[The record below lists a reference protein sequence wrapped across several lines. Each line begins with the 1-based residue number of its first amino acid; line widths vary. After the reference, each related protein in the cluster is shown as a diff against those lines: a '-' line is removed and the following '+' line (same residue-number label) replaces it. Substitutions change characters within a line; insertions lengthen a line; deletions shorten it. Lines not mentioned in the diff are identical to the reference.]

1 MSHFNICSNI
11 DNGVGLQ
18 KDAELLRDLLVE
30 WKHTAKLV
38 HYKKQGDIEE
48 APRARANIFLE
59 VVAYNLV
66 ARRIADQNW
75 LIPNPEWFAA
85 WDHQNA
91 ISTFDKFLCKTHDAV
106 TIMQRELKEYR
117 NKVQYI
123 GFESRDLYDPSIPRE
138 RRFLH
143 LAGMSQYKNTQATVY
158 AFSKVT
164 IDDEQRPPLTVVTC
178 YPDLCEFARDAKN
191 VTVLKRVSDDEVKQ
205 LLNSH
210 QFHILPSGYEG
221 WGHALWEGLGCGAVM
236 MTTDH
241 PPMNSYDGIAR
252 NLLIPYQDT
261 IPELSAQRARVVAG
275 PILASIQKALKMS
288 PQEIVATSAHAREA
302 FLATKVEFRKNF
314 QLLVNQL

>member
-30 WKHTAKLV
+30 WGHTAKLV

-138 RRFLH
+138 RKFLH

-164 IDDEQRPPLTVVTC
+164 IDDEGRPPLTVVTC
-178 YPDLCEFARDAKN
+178 YPDLCEFARD
-191 VTVLKRVSDDEVKQ
+191 DEER
-205 LLNSH
+205 H
-210 QFHILPSGYEG
+210 
-221 WGHALWEGLGCGAVM
+221 
-236 MTTDH
+236 
-241 PPMNSYDGIAR
+241 R
-252 NLLIPYQDT
+252 
-261 IPELSAQRARVVAG
+261 AQARVRRRSEAAFELAPVPHPALGLRRLG
-275 PILASIQKALKMS
+275 PRPVGRFGLRRRDDDDRPPS
-288 PQEIVATSAHAREA
+288 H
-302 FLATKVEFRKNF
+302 EFVRRHRA
-314 QLLVNQL
+314 

>member
-1 MSHFNICSNI
+1 VSHFNICSNI

-18 KDAELLRDLLVE
+18 KDAELLRDLLQE
-30 WKHTAKLV
+30 WGHTAKLV

-75 LIPNPEWFAA
+75 LIPNPEWFAS

-91 ISTFDKFLCKTHDAV
+91 IQTFDKFLCKTHDAV
-106 TIMQRELKEYR
+106 KIMQRELKEYR

-143 LAGMSQYKNTQATVY
+143 LAGMSQFKNTQATVY
-158 AFSKVT
+158 AFTKVT
-164 IDDEQRPPLTVVTC
+164 IDDEARPPLTIVSV
-178 YPDLCEFARDAKN
+178 YPELWAFGKDCKN
-191 VTVLKRVSDDEVKQ
+191 VTAYQRVSDEEIKR
-205 LLNSH
+205 LMNSH

-241 PPMNSYDGIAR
+241 PPMNEFDGIAR
-252 NLLIPYQDT
+252 NLLIAYQDT

-275 PILASIQKALKMS
+275 PILGAIQRALKMS
-288 PQEIVATSAHAREA
+288 PREIAATSAHAREA
-302 FLATKVEFRKNF
+302 FLATKAEFRKNF